1 MEGWGGAYRIE
12 GKMKIRL
19 ERQKLAS
26 EQDLLDRLAPV
37 ATMAGTHEPQCLVFG
52 VLSLSVL
59 VLAWACLLA
68 GPDL

>member
-1 MEGWGGAYRIE
+1 ME

-26 EQDLLDRLAPV
+26 EQNLLDGLAPV
-37 ATMAGTHEPQCLVFG
+37 ATTSGTHKPQCLIFG
-52 VLSLSVL
+52 VLSLL
-59 VLAWACLLA
+59 VLAWAYLQA